1 MVQSKTVSASKK
13 RANSGKQG
21 SVKENNSMNK
31 GAKQSAIKPN
41 EGNVTQASGRKSGR
55 SLEKDLKIKPL
66 EQRRVSGN
74 ALAKRT
80 SNSKVSFSPDGS
92 KNG

>member
-1 MVQSKTVSASKK
+1 MGQSRTEGASKK
-13 RANSGKQG
+13 RANSGKQ
-21 SVKENNSMNK
+21 SSLKANNSINK
-31 GAKQSAIKPN
+31 KAQLSAINPN
-41 EGNVTQASGRKSGR
+41 EGNDTRASGRKSGR

-80 SNSKVSFSPDGS
+80 SNSKVSFSRDGS